1 MNNSEET
8 LEQSTVE
15 NEDSAIL
22 KAIAELGKSLN
33 ARIDTLEKN
42 TDTQFEAI
50 NKKLGT
56 YDTQF
61 EAVRI
66 GLVANSAAF
75 DRLEAK
81 VLLLRADVKDL
92 TEEVH
97 QTRKAVTRETLE
109 LKN

>member
-8 LEQSTVE
+8 FEQSTLE
-15 NEDSAIL
+15 NEDSPIL
-22 KAIAELGKSLN
+22 KAIAGLSNKIDSLEQITN
-33 ARIDTLEKN
+33 
-42 TDTQFEAI
+42 TQFEAI
-50 NKKLGT
+50 NKKLSA

-61 EAVRI
+61 EAIRI

-92 TEEVH
+92 TEEIR
-97 QTRKAVTRETLE
+97 QTRKAITRETLE